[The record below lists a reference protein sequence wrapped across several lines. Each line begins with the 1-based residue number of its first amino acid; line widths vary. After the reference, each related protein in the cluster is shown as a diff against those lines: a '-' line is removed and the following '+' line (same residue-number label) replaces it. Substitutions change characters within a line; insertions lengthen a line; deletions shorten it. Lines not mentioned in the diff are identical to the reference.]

1 MRRLLSACGV
11 SYLALVLT
19 HFDLLVE
26 AREALQDGAADK
38 LPKFWATKAQD
49 LLECP
54 YCMSWHIAM
63 IVEKGH
69 PVRATKLAGLASI
82 PISLALLATRH

>member
-26 AREALQDGAADK
+26 VREALQDGAADK

-54 YCMSWHIAM
+54 YCVSFHLAL
-63 IVEKGH
+63 IVAKGR
-69 PVRATKLAGLASI
+69 PIRALQLAGLASI
-82 PISLALLATRH
+82 PTSLVLIATD